1 MLIGYAGA
9 FLGGMAAILSPC
21 AALLLPAFFAYAF
34 GGDLARLLS
43 RTALFY
49 LGLLLTLVP
58 LGLGAGALGSL
69 VTTQRQSLAMIGG
82 AVLIGFGL
90 VTALGVRLPL
100 PGIAQRGDPRSA
112 LGAVLLGATYG
123 LAGACTGPLL
133 GSILTVA
140 AVSGSALY
148 GAALLA
154 AFGAGMVV
162 PLVVL
167 ALLWERLKLGER
179 LKPRPVKLG
188 PFTTSVIGLVSGAL
202 FIGVGLLFL
211 LTDATSALGGFLG
224 ASQQVRLELWLRD
237 VGAAV
242 PDLAVV
248 ALAAVVLGLIAWR
261 WLSKR
266 QPAQSPDADAD
277 ADVDAFG

>member
-9 FLGGMAAILSPC
+9 FLGGVAAILSPC

-34 GGDLARLLS
+34 DGNRARLLG

-69 VTTQRQSLAMIGG
+69 VTVHRQTLSLVGG
-82 AVLIGFGL
+82 SILIVFGL
-90 VTALGVRLPL
+90 VTALGIRLPV
-100 PGIAQRGDPRSA
+100 PGLRQRGDPRSA

-133 GSILTVA
+133 GAVLTVA
-140 AVSGSALY
+140 ATGGSPLY
-148 GAALLA
+148 GALLLA

-162 PLVVL
+162 PLL
-167 ALLWERLKLGER
+167 ALSLLWDRLSLGER
-179 LKPRPVKLG
+179 LKPRPLRVG
-188 PFTTSVIGLVSGAL
+188 PFSTSVVGMVAGLL
-202 FIGVGLLFL
+202 FVAVGLLFL
-211 LTDATSALGGFLG
+211 LTDATSGMGGLLG
-224 ASQQVRLELWLRD
+224 ATGQYRLEGWLRE

-242 PDLAVV
+242 PDTLVIGIVAV
-248 ALAAVVLGLIAWR
+248 AVGLIAWR
-261 WLSKR
+261 WLSRPKVGPGSGGR
-266 QPAQSPDADAD
+266 
-277 ADVDAFG
+277 